1 MYLKLKFMNNNRTE
15 NPDII
20 LRGLESSMSF
30 GMTSLSKNA
39 TGLGLPIFVYTK
51 IPGHTWLSNRPFLR
65 MIDTDDIIRAVWIE
79 RVTNLEALESNPLN
93 TEQFIKTNI
102 FINMNYEPLM
112 QLWNCELTSDE
123 FISKIVKI

>member
-1 MYLKLKFMNNNRTE
+1 MNNNRTE

-30 GMTSLSKNA
+30 GMTSLSKDV
-39 TGLGLPIFVYTK
+39 TGLELPIFAYTK

-65 MIDTDDIIRAVWIE
+65 MTDTDGVIHAVWIE
-79 RVTNLEALESNPLN
+79 HVTDLEALESNSLN

-102 FINMNYEPLM
+102 FINMNYEVLM
-112 QLWNCELTSDE
+112 QLWNSEITSDK